1 MPNVRLQYLIPISII
16 KQERIG
22 VFLIF
27 IPPPQKKNKLLFD
40 SLGLIGFKY
49 FAVDNDESITEKML
63 YNFSSCKVKEEK
75 LTLCS
80 LKFSAINS

>member
-1 MPNVRLQYLIPISII
+1 MSNVRLQYLIPISII

-27 IPPPQKKNKLLFD
+27 IPPPKKKKKLFD

-63 YNFSSCKVKEEK
+63 YNFIS
-75 LTLCS
+75 
-80 LKFSAINS
+80 